1 MPGFSNILGQEAV
14 KDHLKKAIEYHKV
27 SHAYILTGEKGR
39 VAKMVLCGRRK
50 RRQRGE

>member
-27 SHAYILTGEKGR
+27 SHAYILTGEKGMGKKNAGQCLR
-39 VAKMVLCGRRK
+39 FVPSL
-50 RRQRGE
+50 